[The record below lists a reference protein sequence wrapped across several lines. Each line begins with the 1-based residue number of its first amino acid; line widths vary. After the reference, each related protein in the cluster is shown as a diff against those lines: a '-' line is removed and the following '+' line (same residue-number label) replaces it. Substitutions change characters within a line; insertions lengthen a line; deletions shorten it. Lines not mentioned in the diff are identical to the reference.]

1 VNKKVS
7 LIILSFV
14 LAIIVF
20 IISTNMQ
27 KQLVN
32 YVPTSKCLVAVK
44 DINEYT
50 LVNSEDFKLI
60 DVPVEMIANI
70 RPIKDISEIN
80 DMYLK
85 SSIYKGQLAVFDQF
99 ATAEELMIF
108 NGEEGKEKVALKIK
122 GPENGVSYV
131 LKKGSVVN
139 VYATISNE
147 YANSKIFE
155 NYEKYSAGSED
166 YGYSTIKIL
175 ENVKI
180 LGSFDENGEEVEKMP
195 ERNIDTILISVLP
208 EESYKVNLIRDIATF
223 NITEL

>member
-1 VNKKVS
+1 VNKKIS

>member
-1 VNKKVS
+1 MNKKVS

>member
-1 VNKKVS
+1 MNKKIS

>member
-1 VNKKVS
+1 MNKKVS

-20 IISTNMQ
+20 VISTNMQ

>member
-1 VNKKVS
+1 MNKKVS

-44 DINEYT
+44 DINEYI